1 MTPQTQQFPVS
12 AHRPDGRRAWSVL
25 VLLTL
30 AAGVSAPGQTIGV
43 SVFIDPMLAT
53 LPVSRT
59 QLSAAYL
66 VGTLAGALALPRV
79 GSWTDRVGVRRALL
93 LVLGLFALATAVASQ
108 VVGLVTVT
116 LSFTA
121 MRLLGQG
128 SLGVVTGTAVAVW
141 FVRRRGLAMGL
152 MATGSALLLAGA
164 PLLFGRLI
172 PAFGWRVT
180 WAVASLLVAGA
191 FVAVALAL
199 PAQPGARDDHG
210 PSRTIPAVGGSTSS
224 SGDAVRSFTRRA
236 AMRTRA
242 FWGIAAVASAI
253 NLLVTAVTF
262 HHISIMAERGL
273 DTLAATAVFLP
284 QMIGGLLSGVA
295 VGWLADRI
303 AGRWTLAL
311 SMTLAAAGLL
321 VGTVVTPGPVAVAY
335 GLLIGAAPGAIRAV
349 EGALLPDWF
358 GTAHVGAIRG
368 ALASISIG
376 MTAVGPLL
384 LSLLEPLTFTV
395 GLRVLAGIAWGF
407 VALALTIVPP
417 TGGPRHAVA
426 SGVPAGRDHGARDA
440 SG

>member
-1 MTPQTQQFPVS
+1 MMRTRPFPVS
-12 AHRPDGRRAWSVL
+12 AHPPDGRRAWGVL
-25 VLLTL
+25 ALLTL
-30 AAGVSAPGQTIGV
+30 GAGVSAPGQTIGV
-43 SVFIDPMLAT
+43 SVFIDPMLAA
-53 LPVSRT
+53 LPISRT
-59 QLSAAYL
+59 QLSTAYL
-66 VGTLAGALALPRV
+66 IGTLTGALFLPRI

-93 LVLGLFALATAVASQ
+93 AVLGLFALATVAASQ

-121 MRLLGQG
+121 MRMLGQG

-172 PAFGWRVT
+172 PALGWRTT
-180 WAVASLLVAGA
+180 WVVAGLLVAATFG
-191 FVAVALAL
+191 VVALAL
-199 PAQPGARDDHG
+199 PAQPADPEGDRPTRVPSAR
-210 PSRTIPAVGGSTSS
+210 PSGVEP
-224 SGDAVRSFTRRA
+224 DASRSFTRAA

-273 DTLAATAVFLP
+273 GVLAATAVFVP
-284 QMIGGLLSGVA
+284 QMFGGLLSGVA
-295 VGWLADRI
+295 IGWLADRI

-311 SMTLAAAGLL
+311 SMALAATGLL
-321 VGTVVTPGPVAVAY
+321 VGTVVTPGPLAVIY

-349 EGALLPDWF
+349 EGVLLPDWF
-358 GTAHVGAIRG
+358 GTANVGAIRG

-384 LSLLEPLTFTV
+384 LSWLEPLTFTV
-395 GLRVLAGIAWGF
+395 GLRLLAGTAWMF
-407 VALALTIVPP
+407 VIVALTVGPP
-417 TGGPRHAVA
+417 VDRRGAPVVA
-426 SGVPAGRDHGARDA
+426 GTFEPSQ
-440 SG
+440 